1 MKDAISLVSS
11 EEKKAVWDSY
21 RQGKPTRVPVLIAT
35 NPRIILLDPRLNTKG
50 YTFERYF
57 QDPKI
62 MLEVQLQHAEYRASM
77 LHHYTDV
84 PLGPPE
90 AWRVGL
96 DRQNIYE
103 AAFFG
108 APLIYREGQVPDTRP
123 ILDESDKERVFAVDT
138 EHPLEHGF
146 FHEALG
152 MCLRMKELAKGMEV
166 EGCPVEV
173 ANYTPSGTDGPLT
186 VAANLR
192 GQGIFLDLL
201 ADPDYATR
209 LMGFITQAAINRVH
223 ALRRYWQD
231 ETIGVGLADDSVQL
245 ISTQTYRDL
254 VMPHHRRFYDTFLP
268 DKPRGIHLCGD
279 STRHFR
285 TLRDE
290 LNIRSFDTGFPV
302 DFGWL
307 RRELGPEVE
316 ILGGP
321 PVSLLLHSTPE
332 MVYQRTK
339 EILLS
344 GIKEGGKFILR
355 EGNNLP
361 PMTPGDN
368 LEAMYRACLDHGW
381 Y

>member
-1 MKDAISLVSS
+1 MKDTLPSVSN
-11 EEKKAVWDSY
+11 EEKKAVWDAY
-21 RQGKPTRVPVLIAT
+21 RQGKPIRVPVLIAT
-35 NPRIILLDPRLNTKG
+35 NPRIILLNPKLNTKG
-50 YTFERYF
+50 YSFERYF
-57 QDPKI
+57 QDPAV
-62 MLEVQLQHAEYRASM
+62 MLEVQLQHAQYRTTV
-77 LHHYTDV
+77 LHRYTDD

-90 AWRVGL
+90 VWCVGL
-96 DRQNIYE
+96 DRQNVYE

-108 APLIYREGQVPDTRP
+108 APIIFRDGQVPDTQP
-123 ILDESDKERVFAVDT
+123 ILNDNNKESIFDVDI

-146 FHEALG
+146 FHEALE
-152 MCLRMKELAKGMEV
+152 MCLRTKELAKGMEFQ
-166 EGCPVEV
+166 GRPVEV
-173 ANYTPSGTDGPLT
+173 LNYTPSSTDGPLT

-209 LMGFITQAAINRVH
+209 LMGFITQAAINRVY
-223 ALRRYWQD
+223 ALRRFWQD

-245 ISTQTYRDL
+245 ISTQTYREM

-268 DKPRGIHLCGD
+268 NKPRSIHLCGD
-279 STRHFR
+279 ATRHFR
-285 TLRDE
+285 ILRDE
-290 LNIRSFDTGFPV
+290 LNVRSFDTGFPV
-302 DFGWL
+302 DFAWL

-321 PVSLLLHSTPE
+321 PVSLLLHGTPE

-344 GIKEGGKFILR
+344 GIKEGGRFILR

-361 PMTPGDN
+361 PMTPEEN
-368 LEAMYRACLDHGW
+368 LAAMYRACLDYGW